1 MPAAPSK
8 QRKIAIVGS
17 RSVGML
23 KLCFKFGFGWIVFFL
38 LGGAEGGCVHV
49 SGASWGVTGGL
60 SFGSLFGLGWGVR
73 VAVCGFRCFEGRS
86 AMLD

>member
-23 KLCFKFGFGWIVFFL
+23 KLCSKFGFGWAVFFL
-38 LGGAEGGCVHV
+38 LGGAEEGCVHV
-49 SGASWGVTGGL
+49 SGASWGVTGGY
-60 SFGSLFGLGWGVR
+60 GLGLCLG
-73 VAVCGFRCFEGRS
+73 
-86 AMLD
+86 